1 MLCSFVKIVIINTR
15 LRIINFCWSQSLFSA
30 TIQKPMTNC
39 DRVFMEKTRVM
50 QKIHHHCCALLFW
63 VCLHKDIV
71 SDWKNKRCLES
82 DLWVIIELG
91 MKLS

>member
-50 QKIHHHCCALLFW
+50 QKYIITAVLYYFGFGYIKTLFPTGKIKDVWSQIYGLL
-63 VCLHKDIV
+63 
-71 SDWKNKRCLES
+71 
-82 DLWVIIELG
+82 
-91 MKLS
+91 